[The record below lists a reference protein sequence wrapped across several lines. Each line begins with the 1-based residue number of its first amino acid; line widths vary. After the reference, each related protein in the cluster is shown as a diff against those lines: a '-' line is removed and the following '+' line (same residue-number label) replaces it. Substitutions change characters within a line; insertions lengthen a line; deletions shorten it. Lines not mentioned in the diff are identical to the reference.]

1 MKNAELF
8 KQNYAVRICLFV
20 LAMMLSAQMLA
31 AEVPAG
37 LTKANVSYGKTCTIN
52 GASSDASAKLVNEN
66 LDFVTEHESSYV
78 NNKDAVSLQVNDV
91 VVVDLGA
98 DEIISDVKLDWEGAT
113 AKEYTISVSSDN
125 STWVTVAHETNN
137 DAIGSTFHI
146 YKNYPVNIKGRYV
159 KIVPLSAGESQ
170 WGIKLNEILV
180 YAYDKTS
187 SAADNLWISTDV
199 STTYVDTPIQLSY
212 FAYNSTE
219 NKVTLSVAGEVLT
232 VKDPDNVETGIL
244 GQYTYTPTKYG
255 QYVFT
260 YAAEGGKS
268 ATAYVNVEREFK
280 AIPIESDKMVWI
292 EEGTQGDENNMEL
305 AKAFDTNYDNEW
317 RLALSS
323 NDFSNVGFVIDLK
336 GTYTISKLTERY
348 SAAASPKIYSISY
361 SLDGETFTPAKV
373 ETDHV
378 ATAADIVTVFDEAH
392 QFNARYIR
400 FHCTKAHTGDYGL
413 ILKRFELEGAKVSV
427 PTPDTTAPEFD
438 VTPSCTNLKAKSV
451 DIVMNATDASGKYV
465 YYKVEQKSP
474 AVETKTLHYTSMVS
488 GSAYTDHIT
497 GLTSNT
503 SYTFEITAYDV
514 YGNASEVQTV
524 SFTTPELTIKS
535 FTVSPTIIPIAKN
548 GGDSDALT
556 FKVIAEDDTDI
567 TGNTTFNVEFLEG
580 AQVVDYNST
589 TRKFSTKTDV
599 VGHEVWKVTAT
610 TTGGQVATANVEV
623 FVYETAIQVKYKL
636 SASDADYTSI
646 TGSIGNLKANLNT
659 SINTDDNGYLG
670 VYELHFESGNINDA
684 DIKTIREM
692 AGAGKQGNLHILD
705 MTGVKFTA
713 DPSYAYDLP
722 ADATPE
728 QIAEQNQKRL
738 DNCFAMAV
746 DTVYTTN
753 LVPVGVQ
760 PAATPCYIHTGG
772 TSIYDVN
779 LNIRQ
784 TTSDQGETLIV
795 DEIEAAREAVFGYQ
809 ILPSHIFDHCV
820 NLVEVTLPTDIKQ
833 FGTACFN
840 GCTNLTTVENYGNVI
855 DFGANAFIGCTSLT
869 TFDLSQASDRLR
881 IVGTGMFM
889 HCYNLTSVTMRNTIK
904 VIDGSAFAFCPKFNL
919 NDGALPTDLIRIGQY
934 AFFTNGKKSISKV
947 VFGNN
952 LKSIDGFAF
961 DTNEGSGGSNQE
973 MIADFTNATNLEFIG
988 MRAFSDNK
996 KMTMLPA
1003 DGTLPNSIKSI
1014 ETYAFAGTAI
1024 VNAKLPV
1031 NPYYQTVKYGSFGWN
1046 NALTSVIIPA
1056 NVKYIRDVAFVTDNN
1071 MRVTL
1076 LDKTK
1081 LTTIGVSSFDGC
1093 SSLTDDFVGVDHVIS
1108 IGNKGFAACT
1118 NLTDQSGIDL
1128 MSHLTRI
1135 NDETFASCTSL
1146 TKVILPASI
1155 TEMGDRSFANCTALR
1170 TVNVNNPV
1178 APTMDHHD
1186 LTYTQKEIIDNVE
1199 KDVTHDSDIFYGSQ
1213 PNQIEVVFTDEMK
1226 TGDDASG
1233 YKTYRANAH
1242 FMNVMKRTMSDAAT
1256 AYEVPAQFGADVTLS
1271 RTIGAGKWNTLVLP
1285 FGLSNNA
1292 GRTDHTANVL
1302 KAALGEGGKV
1312 AMYRGLNKDRN
1323 TFLFLL
1329 YEDGNAI
1336 KPFLPVIV
1344 YTNADVSTLSFEDV
1358 DVNYS
1363 GVAESNKVATAT
1375 LDGAAGSA
1383 YGAYNGDRDTDM
1395 EATEL
1400 GYFDGTDKTA
1410 YRFAGTFKT
1419 IYSVGYENAKVTAA
1433 EESKIIG
1440 ASDFIIQN
1448 NKFYEVTN
1456 PSADRR
1462 YTLKAFRGW
1471 FQKIPEAPSGA
1482 KVATVEIA
1490 AFDGLDF
1497 GGETTEIV
1505 NVDLAT
1511 GKEIKPQDIYS
1522 TDGRLVKRGATS
1534 TDGLAKGIY
1543 IIGGRKIVVK

>member
-1 MKNAELF
+1 M
-8 KQNYAVRICLFV
+8 
-20 LAMMLSAQMLA
+20 
-31 AEVPAG
+31 
-37 LTKANVSYGKTCTIN
+37 
-52 GASSDASAKLVNEN
+52 
-66 LDFVTEHESSYV
+66 
-78 NNKDAVSLQVNDV
+78 
-91 VVVDLGA
+91 
-98 DEIISDVKLDWEGAT
+98 
-113 AKEYTISVSSDN
+113 
-125 STWVTVAHETNN
+125 
-137 DAIGSTFHI
+137 
-146 YKNYPVNIKGRYV
+146 NIKGRYV

-180 YAYDKTS
+180 YAYEKTL
-187 SAADNLWISTDV
+187 SAADKLWISTDV
-199 STTYVDTPIQLSY
+199 STTYVDSPIQLSY

-219 NKVTLSVAGEVLT
+219 NKVTLSVAGEALT
-232 VKDPDNVETGIL
+232 VKGPDNVETGIL

-255 QYVFT
+255 TYVFT
-260 YAAEGGKS
+260 YAAEGDKV

-280 AIPIESDKMVWI
+280 VIPIESDKMVWI

-305 AKAFDTNYDNEW
+305 ANTFDTNYDNEW

-378 ATAADIVTVFDEAH
+378 ATAADIVTDFDAAH
-392 QFNARYIR
+392 QFDARYIR

-427 PTPDTTAPEFD
+427 PTPDTTAPVFD
-438 VTPSCTNLKAKSV
+438 VAPSYTNLKAKSV

-474 AVETKTLHYTSMVS
+474 DVETKTLHYTSMVS

-503 SYTFEITAYDV
+503 SYTFDITAYDV
-514 YGNASEVQTV
+514 YGNASAVQTV
-524 SFTTPELTIKS
+524 SFTTPALTIKS

-567 TGNTTFNVEFLEG
+567 TGNTTFNVEFLDG
-580 AQVVDYNST
+580 AQVVNYDAD

-599 VGHEVWKVTAT
+599 VGHEVWQVTAT
-610 TTGGQVATANVEV
+610 TDGEQVATANVEV

-636 SASDADYTSI
+636 SASDAGYTSI
-646 TGSIGNLKANLNT
+646 TGSIGKLKTDLNT
-659 SINTDDNGYLG
+659 SINNGDNGYLG
-670 VYELHFESGNINDA
+670 VYELKFESGNIDDA

-692 AGAGKQGNLHILD
+692 AGAEGKGNLHILD
-705 MTGVKFTA
+705 MTGVKLTA

-738 DNCFAMAV
+738 EKCFAMAV

-753 LVPVGVQ
+753 LVPVEVQ

-795 DEIEAAREAVFGYQ
+795 DEIEAARETVLGFE

-820 NLVEVTLPTDIKQ
+820 NLVEVTLPSDIKQ

-840 GCTNLTTVENYGNVI
+840 GCTNLTTVRNYRNVI
-855 DFGANAFIGCTSLT
+855 DFGANAFISCTSLT
-869 TFDLSQASDRLR
+869 TFDLSQASNSLR

-889 HCYNLTSVTMRNTIK
+889 HCYNLTSVTMPNTIK

-947 VFGNN
+947 VFGSN

-1003 DGTLPNSIKSI
+1003 DGTFPSSVKSI

-1031 NPYYQTVKYGSFGWN
+1031 NSYYQTVKYGSFGWN
-1046 NALTSVIIPA
+1046 NALTSVTIPA

-1076 LDKTK
+1076 PDKTK
-1081 LTTIGVSSFDGC
+1081 LTTIGVSSFEGC
-1093 SSLTDDFVGVDHVIS
+1093 SSLTDDFEGVDHVIS
-1108 IGNKGFAACT
+1108 IGNRGFDACT

-1146 TKVILPASI
+1146 TNVILPASI
-1155 TEMGDRSFANCTALR
+1155 TEMGDKSFASCTALR
-1170 TVNVNNPV
+1170 TVHVNNPV
-1178 APTMDHHD
+1178 APTMDHTD
-1186 LTYTQKEIIDNVE
+1186 LTGKEGVNDVIYNVF
-1199 KDVTHDSDIFYGSQ
+1199 DGSQ
-1213 PNQIEVVFTDEMK
+1213 ENQIEVVFTDAMK

-1233 YKTYRANAH
+1233 YKTYRDNAH

-1285 FGLSNNA
+1285 FGLSDHA

-1302 KAALGEGGKV
+1302 KTALGEGGKV
-1312 AMYRGLNKDRN
+1312 AMYRGLNTGRN

-1329 YEDGNAI
+1329 YEDANAI
-1336 KPFLPVIV
+1336 KPFQPVIV
-1344 YTNADVSTLSFEDV
+1344 YTNANNVSTLSFEDV

-1363 GVAESNKVATAT
+1363 GSAESNKVATAT

-1383 YGAYNGDRDTDM
+1383 FGAYVGEREAEM
-1395 EATEL
+1395 EPTEL
-1400 GYFDGTDKTA
+1400 GYFNNTDKSA

-1419 IYSVGYENAKVTAA
+1419 IYSKGYVNEKVTAA
-1433 EESKIIG
+1433 EESKIINAG
-1440 ASDFIIQN
+1440 DFIIQN

-1471 FQKIPEAPSGA
+1471 FQKIPETPSGA

-1511 GKEIKPQDIYS
+1511 GEEIKPQDIYS

-1534 TDGLAKGIY
+1534 IDGLAKGIY